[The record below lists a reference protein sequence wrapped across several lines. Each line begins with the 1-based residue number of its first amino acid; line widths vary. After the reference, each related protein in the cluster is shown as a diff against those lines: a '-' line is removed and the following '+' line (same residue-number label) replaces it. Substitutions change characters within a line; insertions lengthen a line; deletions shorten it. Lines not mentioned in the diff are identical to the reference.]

1 MNMFILCSSDSAGAR
16 RSGNGGTRKEVER
29 GLNVYRFA
37 PDKNAT
43 SNRDAARG
51 RPTARPAPEPLLTR
65 PDARSILSARSTPP
79 QTRSGLPSGHDLR
92 AEAED
97 VIATPR
103 RRVAA
108 PDRSFVMAV
117 CVAIAAIVGW
127 EYFAPDSAAPGATA
141 ARIDDQPISG
151 IVEIALDAPVM
162 STLDVSFAAPDVDA
176 TAALAAAA
184 PAVLSLDPRPEPQA
198 GLAATQDVLGRAPAL
213 QQSIQVALA
222 DLDGLGTEPQVSL
235 PQIVPGI
242 AHSAITP
249 GLSVPADTG
258 TEVAM
263 LTNFDPLAAPDL
275 QDAVPPLD
283 EITAWLIG
291 HVVAAPPTTVP
302 EFSVPRTASAAA
314 ALDAPPEGIGDLA
327 GVRAAAAS
335 PALPPLDLSGI
346 LVRVH
351 TPGAVDPEI
360 MALLALDLAGT
371 GAELVDPVPFGY
383 SVSSPHVRYYH
394 ADTADKAVALADFL
408 GFGVRGF
415 TDMASKP
422 RAGTVE
428 IWFDGV
434 GAAAVAAAQ
443 PRASTVMSFRQTET
457 AVAAAQRPRQPIAA
471 DRIDRTDAAE
481 QRRRPWWW
489 IFGSEA
495 AATASS
501 GGSNTAPGKSG
512 TRGNSGGSNA
522 GGNGNGNG
530 NGGGGNGNGNGN
542 NH

>member
-1 MNMFILCSSDSAGAR
+1 M
-16 RSGNGGTRKEVER
+16 
-29 GLNVYRFA
+29 
-37 PDKNAT
+37 
-43 SNRDAARG
+43 
-51 RPTARPAPEPLLTR
+51 RPAVVRPPGPAPEPLLTR
-65 PDARSILSARSTPP
+65 PDARSILSARNTPP

-92 AEAED
+92 AEADD

-108 PDRSFVMAV
+108 PDRSFVLAV

-127 EYFAPDSAAPGATA
+127 DYFGADSAAPVATT
-141 ARIDDQPISG
+141 ARIEDQPISG

-162 STLDVSFAAPDVDA
+162 STLEVSFAPPDIDE
-176 TAALAAAA
+176 TAALEATA
-184 PAVLSLDPRPEPQA
+184 PAVLSLDPRPEHQA
-198 GLAATQDVLGRAPAL
+198 EFAATPDVLGRAPAL

-222 DLDGLGTEPQVSL
+222 DLDGLAAEPQVSL
-235 PQIVPGI
+235 PQVVSDLT
-242 AHSAITP
+242 HSAITP
-249 GLSVPADTG
+249 GMSAPNITG

-283 EITAWLIG
+283 EITAWLVG
-291 HVVAAPPTTVP
+291 HVVAAPPTTIP
-302 EFSVPRTASAAA
+302 EFRVPRTASSAA
-314 ALDAPPEGIGDLA
+314 ALDAPTQGIGDLA

-351 TPGAVDPEI
+351 TPRAVDPEI
-360 MALLALDLAGT
+360 MALLVLDLAGT
-371 GAELVDPVPFGY
+371 GAEMVDPVPFGY
-383 SVSSPHVRYYH
+383 SVSTPHVRYYH
-394 ADTADKAVALADFL
+394 ANTADKAVALADFL
-408 GFGVRGF
+408 GFDVRGF

-422 RAGTVE
+422 RPGTVE

-434 GAAAVAAAQ
+434 GATAVAAAQ
-443 PRASTVMSFRQTET
+443 PRSSTVMSFRQTDT
-457 AVAAAQRPRQPIAA
+457 AVVSAQPTRQPVTS

-501 GGSNTAPGKSG
+501 GGSSTAPGKSG

-530 NGGGGNGNGNGN
+530 NGGGGGNGNGNGN
-542 NH
+542 NN